1 MDLNA
6 IEAAEVLQE
15 RLAPWALPFTFSMHF
30 GSRATDLQLIHGEE
44 GQTESLRLIP
54 ERLTLTL
61 SFDHRAGHRIT
72 LKVEEATNGRIVET
86 VIATVD
92 RWLSK
97 DELHT
102 LKNRDG

>member
-30 GSRATDLQLIHGEE
+30 GSRATDLQVVHEE
-44 GQTESLRLIP
+44 ASRIESLRLVP

-72 LKVEEATNGRIVET
+72 LKVEEATNERIVET

-97 DELHT
+97 DERHT
-102 LKNRDG
+102 LKEKC